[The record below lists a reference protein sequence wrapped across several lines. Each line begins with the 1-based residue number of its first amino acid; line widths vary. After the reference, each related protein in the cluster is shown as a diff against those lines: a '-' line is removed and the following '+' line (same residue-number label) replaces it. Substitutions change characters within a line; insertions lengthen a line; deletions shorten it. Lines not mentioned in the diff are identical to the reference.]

1 MQMVVLVPSQISL
14 LLRRLKKVDGVAELR
29 CDTTG
34 AIAVSITGGTQTL
47 LITVNG
53 GTATAL
59 GTSATGFT
67 YTAPSDG
74 TYTFVITDAENG
86 NHNC

>member
-14 LLRRLKKVDGVAELR
+14 LLRRLKKVGVAELLI
-29 CDTTG
+29 DTTG
-34 AIAVSITGGTQTL
+34 AIAVSITEVHKLT
-47 LITVNG
+47 ITVNG

-74 TYTFVITDAENG
+74 TYTLS
-86 NHNC
+86 